1 MKRQLKKIEC
11 DVNTWERDAKDRDVC
26 KGIVTQSVTRIE
38 ESRMEEYKG
47 RRQSRH
53 GSLESNIQCNKC
65 QWRNATAGG
74 PPSIG
79 HFWPPFAPLRRPPPP
94 PSPKKFRSVYHFGSQ
109 NIFPD
114 IPQFFLN
121 TKKFFQE
128 TPKNFQ
134 DI

>member
-53 GSLESNIQCNKC
+53 GSLNRTYSVISADPALFRTQEERRIYERTNVGNEKEQ
-65 QWRNATAGG
+65 
-74 PPSIG
+74 
-79 HFWPPFAPLRRPPPP
+79 PLTSHRPQ
-94 PSPKKFRSVYHFGSQ
+94 SS
-109 NIFPD
+109 
-114 IPQFFLN
+114 
-121 TKKFFQE
+121 
-128 TPKNFQ
+128 
-134 DI
+134 